1 VVRVHQ
7 VPLDDTTLVTFR
19 LINGATASLLTM
31 TATVPTYRLQVFG
44 TRARIQVDGSA
55 DLRGSETMEVT
66 SLSDERTVKCYAAL
80 DVEHAEL
87 EAFADAVAGR
97 RPYPISNLMLLTV

>member
-1 VVRVHQ
+1 MARVHQ

-19 LINGATASLLTM
+19 LMNGATASLLTM

-44 TRARIQVDGSA
+44 TRARVQVDGSA

-66 SLSDERTVKCYAAL
+66 SLSDERTVKRYAAL